1 MKDWRLIYQCSAPE
15 GLMLTG
21 YADTDWAN
29 NLGDCKSTSGYV
41 FKLAGGAISW
51 SSKKQPS
58 VALSSTEAEYIAGAH
73 TAKELMWLR
82 HLFGEVGLPDDDP
95 TVLLMDN
102 QSAITIAKN
111 PQYYDQMKHI
121 DV

>member
-1 MKDWRLIYQCSAPE
+1 
-15 GLMLTG
+15 MLTG

-29 NLGDCKSTSGYV
+29 DLGDCKSTSGYM

-58 VALSSTEAEYIAGAH
+58 VALLSTKAEYIAGAH
-73 TAKELMWLR
+73 TAKELMWLQC
-82 HLFGEVGLPDDDP
+82 LFSEVGLPNDDP

-102 QSAITIAKN
+102 QSAIAIAKN
-111 PQYYDQMKHI
+111 PQFHDQTKHI
-121 DV
+121 EV

>member
-1 MKDWRLIYQCSAPE
+1 MFRYLRATKDWCLVYQRGTPE
-15 GLMLTG
+15 GLTLTG
-21 YADTDWAN
+21 YTDADWAN
-29 NLGDCKSTSGYV
+29 DLGDCKSTSGYV

-82 HLFGEVGLPDDDP
+82 RLFGEVV
-95 TVLLMDN
+95 T
-102 QSAITIAKN
+102 
-111 PQYYDQMKHI
+111 PQPGCS
-121 DV
+121 